1 MKSSYDEINVDL
13 KEASNTAE
21 TGEDMTKAIL
31 PEEEEMEEAEFI
43 PEGIENHAQRRP
55 S

>member
-1 MKSSYDEINVDL
+1 M
-13 KEASNTAE
+13 AE
-21 TGEDMTKAIL
+21 TLTEAIL

>member
-1 MKSSYDEINVDL
+1 MED
-13 KEASNTAE
+13 ASNAAEAGEAMAE
-21 TGEDMTKAIL
+21 TLTEAIL
-31 PEEEEMEEAEFI
+31 PEEEAMDEAEFI